1 MRDFTFQGKSAQS
14 YGIVIESIARTLL
27 AGRRDTR
34 ITIPQRDGRIETG
47 GYMAYEGIQISV
59 SCGFLA
65 DNKEKRQTK
74 AREIAYWLS
83 GAGNL
88 IFSDEP
94 DKYYKAVVISPINL
108 ETLLSVGKFSAV
120 FDCYPF
126 AFGKTVDERFGE
138 SYAPHYKGT
147 ASTPTMISIHNAG
160 ENPAVGIQIQIRK
173 RVI

>member
-1 MRDFTFQGKSAQS
+1 MRNFTFRGKSS
-14 YGIVIESIARTLL
+14 EDYGIFIENVHRTLL

-34 ITIPQRDGRIETG
+34 ITIPQRDGKAETG
-47 GYMAYEGIQISV
+47 VYMAYEGIQLSV

-65 DNKEKRQTK
+65 DSRARRQEK
-74 AREIAYWLS
+74 ARKIAYWLS
-83 GAGNL
+83 GEGKL
-88 IFSDEP
+88 VFSDEP
-94 DKYYKAVVISPINL
+94 DKYYKAAVISPIDL

-126 AFGKTVDERFGE
+126 AFGRTVDEGFQENYLPR
-138 SYAPHYKGT
+138 YQGT
-147 ASTPTMISIHNAG
+147 APTPTMITIHNAG